1 MSTAALLPP
10 PLGAALA
17 ATLSSLGELVCDEED
32 ATIALLGTGTGR
44 GSSSSALDNAGS
56 DEEIMELIF
65 EKMLQKHMDTL
76 KEEL

>member
-1 MSTAALLPP
+1 MTACACACACACRERWFEQFARLTPRQLQSK
-10 PLGAALA
+10 
-17 ATLSSLGELVCDEED
+17 ATTEGV
-32 ATIALLGTGTGR
+32 
-44 GSSSSALDNAGS
+44 SSSALDNAGS